1 MKKIISLL
9 SLLLVMAS
17 FSARSQS
24 NVSWIVK
31 DDVSGD
37 NYFKRATV
45 FNITL
50 LGFTSKADAS
60 KFMDEMRN
68 NKDVASCEQLFSDAN
83 GNGDIKLTMK
93 TPQAKEYYLN
103 WAKKLHV
110 AYIQSG
116 REKKTP
122 EQWLTAGEQTK

>member
-9 SLLLVMAS
+9 SLLFVMAS

-37 NYFKRATV
+37 NYFRKTTV
-45 FNITL
+45 FNLTI
-50 LGFTSKADAS
+50 LGFTNKAEAS
-60 KFMDEMRN
+60 KFLDEMRN
-68 NKDVASCEQLFSDAN
+68 NKDVASCEQVFSDAN

-93 TPQAKEYYLN
+93 NPQDKVYYLN

-110 AYIQSG
+110 SYIQSG

-122 EQWLTAGEQTK
+122 EQWLSAGDQK